1 MESRSAPRSRAGSA
15 AVVVS
20 APDGAPVAEATLR
33 GSRLTVGRLA
43 DANDVVLG
51 PDPEL
56 LVTRAGH
63 CTLERE
69 GTRWFVVDGGGVNGT
84 FLRRGGVLRPVAG
97 RTLLHDGDVVCILGS
112 TEGGGRRYFELA
124 FRDAPDSQAT
134 RAVPTEVSEA
144 CLSYDATAARL
155 VLVQADERHE
165 IAIRAQAHRLVRH
178 MAERNAAAGDPALC
192 STEELM
198 HAVWGD
204 EPMHSRV
211 ELARLFWELR
221 KKLEPFGAGHLI
233 ENERRVGYRLRT
245 CP

>member
-1 MESRSAPRSRAGSA
+1 MESRSAPPARDGSA
-15 AVVVS
+15 EVVVS
-20 APDGAPVAEATLR
+20 APDGTRLAEVPLR
-33 GSRLTVGRLA
+33 GSRVTVGRLA
-43 DANDVVLG
+43 GANDVVLA

-69 GTRWFVVDGGGVNGT
+69 GTRWFVVDGGSVNGT
-84 FLRRGGVLRPVAG
+84 FLRRGGVLQPVAR

-112 TEGGGRRYFELA
+112 TEGSGRRYFELA

-134 RAVPTEVSEA
+134 RAVPAEVSEA
-144 CLSYDATAARL
+144 CLSYDAAAARL
-155 VLVQADERHE
+155 VLVRAGERDE
-165 IAIRAQAHRLVRH
+165 IPIRAQAHRLVRH
-178 MAERNAAAGDPALC
+178 MSERNAAAGEAALC
-192 STEELM
+192 TTEELM
-198 HAVWGD
+198 RAVWGD
-204 EPMHSRV
+204 QPMHSRV

-221 KKLEPFGAGHLI
+221 KKLEPFAAGHLI

>member
-134 RAVPTEVSEA
+134 RAVPTE
-144 CLSYDATAARL
+144 
-155 VLVQADERHE
+155 
-165 IAIRAQAHRLVRH
+165 
-178 MAERNAAAGDPALC
+178 RNAAAGDPALC